1 MTAYYVVKKNDRGGA
16 DVATNNDHAKQ
27 AIWGWAGDYGS
38 TKDRGAIELYGRD
51 VSHRRWAWSL
61 SAAGVTS
68 LLGSLRLFLR
78 DPAKYDGN
86 KSEIAASRELL
97 RKLEAL

>member
-1 MTAYYVVKKNDRGGA
+1 MAAYYVVKKNSKGGA

-38 TKDRGAIELYGRD
+38 TKDRGAIELYG
-51 VSHRRWAWSL
+51 SGGGRRWTWSL

-78 DPAKYDGN
+78 DPMKYDGN
-86 KSEIAASRELL
+86 KSEIAASRELV